1 MAKTAAVI
9 IGALRNKVHTCIL
22 TLTFDSKVIP
32 GIQKILCHLHTS
44 DKQFV
49 KDECP
54 SFKDLRGDGF
64 TIHKA

>member
-44 DKQFV
+44 RNNLSKMNV
-49 KDECP
+49 LP
-54 SFKDLRGDGF
+54 SK
-64 TIHKA
+64 I